1 MELLLID
8 TIEKILINKMD
19 KKNCDE
25 VSTPSQFYIS

>member
-8 TIEKILINKMD
+8 TTEKTLINKMD

-25 VSTPSQFYIS
+25 ISISSQFYIS